1 MNIIASA
8 AHIKMCRFC
17 GQHARVITGKGE
29 LGAFSVSR
37 RGLHASLETLV
48 LLGKISADEAP
59 EVARQIDETPLP
71 FADWYA
77 QRLPHVV
84 ADRRDLTGD
93 HDEQYRHW
101 DQILVDLAWPDD
113 PPTLV
118 CGEVPA
124 GSTSLPGLCMD

>member
-71 FADWYA
+71 FADEHLEELIE
-77 QRLPHVV
+77 RLVEQKIGLDGEDEPHIRFIKV
-84 ADRRDLTGD
+84 T
-93 HDEQYRHW
+93 
-101 DQILVDLAWPDD
+101 
-113 PPTLV
+113 
-118 CGEVPA
+118 
-124 GSTSLPGLCMD
+124 

>member
-1 MNIIASA
+1 M
-8 AHIKMCRFC
+8 AHEFELFC
-17 GQHARVITGKGE
+17 HPTDVDLSVVDAP
-29 LGAFSVSR
+29 AFLYYSPQDTS
-37 RGLHASLETLV
+37 
-48 LLGKISADEAP
+48 
-59 EVARQIDETPLP
+59 TPLP